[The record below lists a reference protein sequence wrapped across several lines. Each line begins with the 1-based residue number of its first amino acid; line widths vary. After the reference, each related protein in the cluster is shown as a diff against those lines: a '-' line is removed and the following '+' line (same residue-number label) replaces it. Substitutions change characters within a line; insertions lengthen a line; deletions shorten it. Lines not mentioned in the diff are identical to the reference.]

1 MNHTPFQGKGDGI
14 AVEKSGLNDNW
25 DDAEGYYG
33 MCLTTN
39 ISILYC
45 IMSVSIYLY
54 KSMILFFLFF
64 DLVKYP
70 LPGKRCALVT

>member
-1 MNHTPFQGKGDGI
+1 MLPVVYSLLNLLHVIIFRCASLLRAICCFSYLNHTLLQGKGDGI

-39 ISILYC
+39 ISILY
-45 IMSVSIYLY
+45 
-54 KSMILFFLFF
+54 
-64 DLVKYP
+64 
-70 LPGKRCALVT
+70 